1 MPQDAN
7 QVPVDSG
14 VSSTD
19 GETVVSIKANPANG
33 AVKVRSNGSD
43 TTPPTDAKRDGNH
56 RPTMVALSSVDGV
69 TPVPIEVDPSTGAI
83 LIST

>member
-1 MPQDAN
+1 MPRDAN

-19 GETVVSIKANPANG
+19 GVTPIPIKADPSNG
-33 AVKVRSNGSD
+33 ALKMQDGGSD
-43 TTPPTDAKRDGNH
+43 TTPPTNAKRNGN
-56 RPTMVALSSVDGV
+56 RVTTMVALSSVDGV
-69 TPVPIEVDPSTGAI
+69 TPVPLAVNETTGAI

>member
-1 MPQDAN
+1 MPRDAN

-19 GETVVSIKANPANG
+19 GETVVPIKADPSNG
-33 AVKVRSNGSD
+33 ALKVQSNGAD
-43 TTPPTDAKRDGNH
+43 TTPPTNAKRNGN
-56 RPTMVALSSVDGV
+56 RVTTMVALSSVDEV
-69 TPVPIEVDPSTGAI
+69 TPVPIAVNELTGAI